1 MSIVDIIYIGLNF
14 VNKIPSMQQPSTLS
28 RIAAALHF
36 GHWELSIT
44 TVYRAH

>member
-14 VNKIPSMQQPSTLS
+14 VNKIPRMQQPSTLS
-28 RIAAALHF
+28 RIAAALHLVI
-36 GHWELSIT
+36 GNSIT